1 MPDTDSGSV
10 CWLNEQ
16 ESSWTRQLDAYLGV
30 VYNCLKPVT
39 IAMLRIRGSV
49 AILQC
54 IYLMEHNNIQLKF
67 KSRKMIWY
75 RTANAIWRSQGARR
89 KGHVQPVFNL
99 GPMDPPEAQQIEFR
113 SSWYWT
119 GKKKITSLFSLYF
132 VNTFFRLCKQTTNHS
147 LRCTCDLSL
156 IRTSDIFI
164 YLYTCHR

>member
-1 MPDTDSGSV
+1 MRSLQMLAPF
-10 CWLNEQ
+10 LLLLFKIFNNE
-16 ESSWTRQLDAYLGV
+16 L

-54 IYLMEHNNIQLKF
+54 SYLMEHNNIQLKF

-75 RTANAIWRSQGARR
+75 RTANAIWRSEGARR
-89 KGHVQPVFNL
+89 KGHV
-99 GPMDPPEAQQIEFR
+99 PPEFLTWGPWIPWGTANRIQEFVNLDR
-113 SSWYWT
+113 
-119 GKKKITSLFSLYF
+119 KKKITSLFSLYF

-156 IRTSDIFI
+156 IRTTDIFI
-164 YLYTCHR
+164 YLYSCHR